1 MSARLHSILEREL
14 LGNQAV
20 AVDTKAAASY
30 HLLEEN
36 RPMWFSN
43 ASRSLADELGQL
55 FDRLLAEQP
64 LQLHAQ
70 PNLQRQP
77 QLLAGLERLHRHCD
91 ELRRIRHASESA
103 PPSPCT
109 ATEYAGLQAR
119 LEASEARNGELQ
131 RELLDSHR
139 QLAELQAERVAWQ
152 AERQV
157 WELTKRTLT
166 EGCWDMN
173 VVDGDPDHPQNLIRW
188 SDQFRALIGYSREE
202 FPDGWDSYFA
212 VANPDDVKNVM
223 RVFGAAM
230 ADTEGDG
237 SYAVEYRM
245 RHKTR
250 GEVWFR
256 ERGRCLRDGS
266 GVLLHITGAVRE
278 ISDEKAAAEMH
289 EREQASIQ
297 TTYGQIAQVAGVIKG
312 IAEQTN
318 LLALNAAIE
327 AARAG
332 EQGRGFA
339 VVADEVRNLAR
350 RTQESVQQIQAM
362 LQNRS
367 PAS

>member
-1 MSARLHSILEREL
+1 
-14 LGNQAV
+14 
-20 AVDTKAAASY
+20 
-30 HLLEEN
+30 
-36 RPMWFSN
+36 MWFSN
-43 ASRSLADELGQL
+43 ASRGLADELDQL
-55 FDRLLAEQP
+55 FDRLLAEEP

-77 QLLAGLERLHRHCD
+77 QLLAALERLHRHCV
-91 ELRRIRHASESA
+91 ELRRIHHTSEST
-103 PPSPCT
+103 PPPPCT
-109 ATEYAGLQAR
+109 AREYAGLQAR
-119 LEASEARNGELQ
+119 LEASDARNGEQQ

-152 AERQV
+152 AERQG

-173 VVDGDPDHPQNLIRW
+173 VIDGDPDHPKNLIRW
-188 SDQFRALIGYSREE
+188 SDQFRALVGYRREE
-202 FPDGWDSYFA
+202 FPDGRDSYFA
-212 VANPDDVKNVM
+212 VANKDDVKNVM

-256 ERGRCLRDGS
+256 ERGRCLRDDHGM
-266 GVLLHITGAVRE
+266 LLHITGAVRE

-297 TTYGQIAQVAGVIKG
+297 TTYGQIAQVVGVIKG